1 MAASVPFDWTSNSGC
16 EVQVLLLHDFLDVL
30 AFEVRHHLFILLYF
44 LIHLYNYSLDTL
56 LASNSVEELEAAPE
70 SFTTV
75 LVLLKDTNELISF
88 NSAIFIIIGFLN
100 HYLNLILSEVEVL
113 EHWDQL
119 SFHFGGC
126 EISCVRRVQELERR
140 GQLRVV
146 VIPEEFTKSLF
157 E

>member
-30 AFEVRHHLFILLYF
+30 AFEVSHHLFILLYF
-44 LIHLYNYSLDTL
+44 LIHLCNYSLDTL

-70 SFTTV
+70 CFT
-75 LVLLKDTNELISF
+75 
-88 NSAIFIIIGFLN
+88 SAIFIIISFLN

-126 EISCVRRVQELERR
+126 EISCVRRVQELER
-140 GQLRVV
+140 
-146 VIPEEFTKSLF
+146 
-157 E
+157 

>member
-30 AFEVRHHLFILLYF
+30 AFEVSHHLFILLYF
-44 LIHLYNYSLDTL
+44 LIHLCNYSLDSL

-75 LVLLKDTNELISF
+75 LVLLKDTNEL
-88 NSAIFIIIGFLN
+88 IGFLN